1 MKHNNKGTNQNSLS
15 IVDHDKQTTAL
26 DVSNDEII
34 FLSSAS
40 FIAEIEEII
49 DQPLNQSSVSMDEQ
63 SSIHDSKLIKDD
75 KVITNYDYICGL
87 QNSQNSK
94 NVTDS
99 FLLHTPY
106 TNTNEFLQQNSN
118 SAS

>member
-1 MKHNNKGTNQNSLS
+1 MKHNNEGTNRNSLS
-15 IVDHDKQTTAL
+15 IVDHDKQTTTL
-26 DVSNDEII
+26 DISNDENS
-34 FLSSAS
+34 FVSSTS
-40 FIAEIEEII
+40 FITENEENI

-99 FLLHTPY
+99 FLLKAY
-106 TNTNEFLQQNSN
+106 SIYKYQ
-118 SAS
+118 